1 MSYQIRQGAEELS
14 KQPFADVLQNKCFL
28 NFCNIQGKILML
40 SLFDKVAGLQ
50 ACNFIKKS
58 LWRRCFS
65 VNIFTFSRG
74 AFLLKTFGGCFWD
87 SFVCLFIYLFTYLFV
102 YLFACLFIYLS
113 ICFIYLFIYLFI
125 PLVIYSFDFSKWFRI
140 LKVHIK

>member
-1 MSYQIRQGAEELS
+1 MKRFNEFPLGCLKHFCLSYQIRQGAEALS
-14 KQPFADVLQNKCFL
+14 KQPFADVLQNKCIL
-28 NFCNIQGKILML
+28 TFCNIQGKILML

-87 SFVCLFIYLFTYLFV
+87 SFVYLFIYLFTYLFI
-102 YLFACLFIYLS
+102 YLFICLFICL
-113 ICFIYLFIYLFI
+113 FVYLFIYLFY
-125 PLVIYSFDFSKWFRI
+125 LFIYLF
-140 LKVHIK
+140 L